1 MHLFRMRP
9 GRAAGGKGVRKM
21 KRKPMKA
28 VISYH
33 SAVLFVQDIAAAK
46 AFYLNVLDQQ
56 IEADFG
62 RCVILGCGLSLWQVP
77 AGHAVSPA
85 EKQDGS
91 SRFEI
96 CFETEGC
103 MKAVLKR
110 LKASGVSFLHEIK
123 EESWGQQTVRFYD
136 PDGHLVE
143 LGENLQT
150 FVRRLYQ
157 ESGSAEAVAKRTSVP
172 LEMVREIIG

>member
-1 MHLFRMRP
+1 
-9 GRAAGGKGVRKM
+9 
-21 KRKPMKA
+21 MKA

-46 AFYLNVLDQQ
+46 EFYLNVLDQQ
-56 IEADFG
+56 VEADFG
-62 RCVILGCGLSLWQVP
+62 RCVILACGLSLWQVP
-77 AGHAVSPA
+77 PGHVVSPA
-85 EKQDGS
+85 EKKYGC
-91 SRFEI
+91 SRFEV
-96 CFETEGC
+96 CFETDGS
-103 MKAVLKR
+103 MKDMLRR
-110 LKASGVSFLHEIK
+110 LKAGGVSFLHEIK
-123 EESWGQQTVRFYD
+123 EESWGQETVRFYD

-172 LEMVREIIG
+172 LEMVKEIIA